1 MPVKDT
7 REAGGERKRG
17 TEDTTGGASNQT
29 KRAKRLEDGFTAAER
44 CAKRL
49 ARQSRARRDAR
60 DDRDLTLGEQVLRN
74 PLIRDLSIR
83 GLNPFKLSDLQHIL
97 NLRGFYKLLPDVDLK
112 ECYFEG
118 AWGFRKDEFV
128 LANWRE
134 MSVEEMK
141 EKVRDAHPKLGG
153 RRVYPPGKVDVDT
166 LNTKEEIV
174 RAFWELTYVPAEVY
188 RTAVG
193 GAHVLRSVKAG
204 DVGEDPDVVKRYLCL
219 ACRAG
224 LDLPV
229 IRGLAE
235 KCEGLYIG
243 IAAEQAAMGGH
254 TDVLDILAGE
264 FDAKIGVD
272 HLIGAARWGLIAMI
286 DHLAK
291 EYEVDPNG
299 ADQQG
304 WTALHWAASRG
315 RVRVVKHLVE
325 KHNVDIHVENQ
336 LGWNA
341 LDLALKS
348 RRTECRPVLR
358 EYGAQSKRERGQVAP
373 PASQGDKD
381 GKKKRKK
388 RKEKDSNA
396 PKRGMSAFL
405 FFSKAKR
412 AEVTAELKA
421 ANPDLKGVTDV
432 AKRLGEMWKELS
444 DADKEPFNAQAVAD
458 KARYDKEMK
467 AYKQAGDEGEDATEA
482 G

>member
-1 MPVKDT
+1 M
-7 REAGGERKRG
+7 
-17 TEDTTGGASNQT
+17 
-29 KRAKRLEDGFTAAER
+29 
-44 CAKRL
+44 
-49 ARQSRARRDAR
+49 
-60 DDRDLTLGEQVLRN
+60 LR
-74 PLIRDLSIR
+74 
-83 GLNPFKLSDLQHIL
+83 
-97 NLRGFYKLLPDVDLK
+97 V
-112 ECYFEG
+112 
-118 AWGFRKDEFV
+118 
-128 LANWRE
+128 
-134 MSVEEMK
+134 
-141 EKVRDAHPKLGG
+141 
-153 RRVYPPGKVDVDT
+153 
-166 LNTKEEIV
+166 
-174 RAFWELTYVPAEVY
+174 
-188 RTAVG
+188 
-193 GAHVLRSVKAG
+193 VKAG
-204 DVGEDPDVVKRYLCL
+204 DVGKDPVVVGEYLCL

-254 TDVLDILAGE
+254 TDVLDLLAGE

-336 LGWNA
+336 WGWNA
-341 LDLALKS
+341 LDLALES
-348 RRTECRPVLR
+348 RRTECGPVLR
-358 EYGAQSKRERGQVAP
+358 EYGAKSRWERGQTTAA
-373 PASQGDKD
+373 ASQGDKD

-396 PKRGMSAFL
+396 PKRALSAFL
-405 FFSKAKR
+405 FFSNAKR

-432 AKRLGEMWKELS
+432 AKRLGEMWRELS

>member
-1 MPVKDT
+1 MPVST
-7 REAGGERKRG
+7 RSKAKAGERGAENAGGSVSNSNSKRPK
-17 TEDTTGGASNQT
+17 TIE
-29 KRAKRLEDGFTAAER
+29 GFTAAER
-44 CAKRL
+44 CAERL

-60 DDRDLTLGEQVLRN
+60 DERYLTLGEQVLRN

-83 GLNPFKLSDLQHIL
+83 GLNPYKLSELQSVL
-97 NLRGFYKLLPDVDLK
+97 GLREFYKLLPDVDLK

-118 AWGFRKDEFV
+118 AWGFRKWEFV
-128 LANWRE
+128 LADWRE
-134 MSVEEMK
+134 MSVGEMK
-141 EKVRDAHPKLGG
+141 RTVKYAHPWLDD

-166 LNTKEEIV
+166 LETKEDIA
-174 RAFWELTYVPAEVY
+174 RTFWELTYVPQRVY
-188 RTAVG
+188 ETAVG
-193 GAHVLRSVKAG
+193 GAHVLRLVKAG
-204 DVGEDPDVVKRYLCL
+204 KVGEFPWVVKEYLEW
-219 ACRAG
+219 ACHAG

-235 KCEGLYIG
+235 KCGKAG
-243 IAAEQAAMGGH
+243 IDSAAQYGAAWGGH
-254 TDVLDILAGE
+254 TDVLDLLASE
-264 FDAKIGVD
+264 FGAEIGVD
-272 HLIGAARWGLIAMI
+272 CLTQAAGWGHDAMI
-286 DHLAK
+286 DLLV
-291 EYEVDPNG
+291 ERYGVDPNG
-299 ADQQG
+299 VVEYG

-405 FFSKAKR
+405 FFSNAKR

-421 ANPDLKGVTDV
+421 ANPDLKGVAEV
-432 AKRLGEMWKELS
+432 GKRLGEMWKELS
-444 DADKEPFNAQAVAD
+444 DEAKQPYNEQAAADKERYEREQAAYNE
-458 KARYDKEMK
+458 KKE
-467 AYKQAGDEGEDATEA
+467 
-482 G
+482 